1 MNIEPP
7 GKFAKKDNLE
17 NTLMINEEAK
27 VEELKAA
34 SSHARQFILQRK
46 APKGKNIANITIIS
60 NITITIMSNITITIM
75 SNITIAIM
83 SNIFINIVQFLKQ
96 RKKPEKQSQTCQV

>member
-7 GKFAKKDNLE
+7 GKFAKKENLE

-34 SSHARQFILQRK
+34 SSHARQFLLQRK
-46 APKGKNIANITIIS
+46 APKGKNIANITI
-60 NITITIMSNITITIM
+60 TIISNITITIM

-83 SNIFINIVQFLKQ
+83 SNIFINIVQFL
-96 RKKPEKQSQTCQV
+96 

>member
-1 MNIEPP
+1 MNIEPR

-34 SSHARQFILQRK
+34 SSHARQFLLQRK

-60 NITITIMSNITITIM
+60 NITITIMSNTITIM

-83 SNIFINIVQFLKQ
+83 SHIFINIVQFL
-96 RKKPEKQSQTCQV
+96 

>member
-34 SSHARQFILQRK
+34 SSHARQFQLQRK
-46 APKGKNIANITIIS
+46 APKGKNIANITITIIS
-60 NITITIMSNITITIM
+60 NITIT
-75 SNITIAIM
+75 IM
-83 SNIFINIVQFLKQ
+83 SNIFINIVQFL
-96 RKKPEKQSQTCQV
+96 

>member
-34 SSHARQFILQRK
+34 SSHARQFLLQRK
-46 APKGKNIANITIIS
+46 APKAKNIANITVTIKS
-60 NITITIMSNITITIM
+60 NIIINT
-75 SNITIAIM
+75 M
-83 SNIFINIVQFLKQ
+83 SNIFINIVQFL
-96 RKKPEKQSQTCQV
+96 

>member
-60 NITITIMSNITITIM
+60 NITITIMSNTITIM

>member
-60 NITITIMSNITITIM
+60 NITITIMSNTITIM

-96 RKKPEKQSQTCQV
+96 RKKPEKQSQTCQVW

>member
-7 GKFAKKDNLE
+7 GKFAKKDDLE

-34 SSHARQFILQRK
+34 SSHARQFLLQRK

-60 NITITIMSNITITIM
+60 NITITIMSNTITIM

>member
-34 SSHARQFILQRK
+34 SSHARQFLLQRK

-83 SNIFINIVQFLKQ
+83 SNIFINIVPFF
-96 RKKPEKQSQTCQV
+96 